1 MASQKPTCN
10 HAYLQQARYGALPP
24 LYFSTISSYPS
35 TNTTKPTAPDILRK
49 STYAHLLLALH
60 DLGPERARSAFLAH
74 ELTLLRKELEYGMSE
89 ERKERMMFYLLGIE
103 NQRVRAA
110 TELYLAKFPGFMFD
124 ERGRLDCRLHQEV
137 EEDQGEGWEGW
148 NCWNCWEFCGVM

>member
-24 LYFSTISSYPS
+24 LYFSSISAYSSP
-35 TNTTKPTAPDILRK
+35 KPTAPEILRK

-60 DLGPERARSAFLAH
+60 DLGPERARSPFLAR
-74 ELTLLRKELEYGMSE
+74 ELTLLRQELEHGMSK
-89 ERKERMMFYLLGIE
+89 ERRERMMFYLLGIE

-110 TELYLAKFPGFMFD
+110 TELYLAKFPGFMLD
-124 ERGRLDCRLHQEV
+124 ERGRLDCRLHEEVV
-137 EEDQGEGWEGW
+137 EEEHGENWEG
-148 NCWNCWEFCGVM
+148 WNCWEFCGVM